1 MTSKKHFSNTIY
13 ANHDAKL
20 SHAVDGKA
28 HFAHK
33 ISEVAKIFI
42 NPAPEMCC
50 SKDSLLSISMPSV
63 LFCFQS

>member
-13 ANHDAKL
+13 ANRDAKL
-20 SHAVDGKA
+20 SRDAGGKA

-33 ISEVAKIFI
+33 IFKAAKIFI

>member
-1 MTSKKHFSNTIY
+1 MTSEKHFSNTIY
-13 ANHDAKL
+13 ANRDAEL
-20 SHAVDGKA
+20 SRATGSKA
-28 HFAHK
+28 HFTHK